1 VSRIRPVVGLPTLTW
16 LRAFEA
22 AARTSSFAAAAAELN
37 LTSGAIS
44 YQIRALEA
52 YLGFALFER
61 LPRGVK
67 LTPMGVAYL
76 PPVRKAFEELADST
90 VGLFG
95 GSERV
100 QITVHAPVSL
110 AALWLA
116 PELPAFAVANPSID
130 VRLSSVIWD
139 NAVLDEA
146 YARHHAG
153 AKPGQYVMLAV
164 SDSGVGMAPG
174 TLAHIFEPFFTTK
187 EVGKGTGLG
196 LATVYGVVKQSGG
209 YIWVDSKPGKGST
222 FQIFLPRIE
231 EAVAPVADNKSPT
244 ATLQGTE
251 TVLLVEDADA
261 LRKLARSFLL
271 EHGFSVLVAS
281 NGEEAAQVAK
291 SFNGPIHLLLT
302 DVVMPGMN
310 GRALSDH
317 LHPQRPDMKVLYM
330 SGYTDSFIAGHGVL
344 EEGMHLLHKPFTEDV
359 LIGKI
364 REVLDQKAARVPTPV
379 LQS

>member
-1 VSRIRPVVGLPTLTW
+1 VTQIRPVVGLPTLTG

-22 AARTSSFAAAAAELN
+22 AARTASFTAAAAELN

-52 YLGFALFER
+52 HLGFALFER

-116 PELPAFAVANPSID
+116 PKLPAFSAVNPSID

-146 YARHHAG
+146 TDLEIRYGAG
-153 AKPGQYVMLAV
+153 HWHGYRSERLLNQNILSVCSA
-164 SDSGVGMAPG
+164 
-174 TLAHIFEPFFTTK
+174 AHLRDTELCGNSESVLSRPLIHIMGYENHWLK
-187 EVGKGTGLG
+187 VRQALG
-196 LATVYGVVKQSGG
+196 LADVPPGAGPTVDTTIAALELAAAGAGVALAHR
-209 YIWVDSKPGKGST
+209 
-222 FQIFLPRIE
+222 IFLG
-231 EAVAPVADNKSPT
+231 AYF
-244 ATLQGTE
+244 ATGR
-251 TVLLVEDADA
+251 LV
-261 LRKLARSFLL
+261 
-271 EHGFSVLVAS
+271 
-281 NGEEAAQVAK
+281 
-291 SFNGPIHLLLT
+291 
-302 DVVMPGMN
+302 
-310 GRALSDH
+310 RALPQEFADDNSYFVMTPER
-317 LHPQRPDMKVLYM
+317 PQRVP
-330 SGYTDSFIAGHGVL
+330 
-344 EEGMHLLHKPFTEDV
+344 
-359 LIGKI
+359 
-364 REVLDQKAARVPTPV
+364 REVQLFRDWLISAAAS
-379 LQS
+379 Q

>member
-1 VSRIRPVVGLPTLTW
+1 VTQIRPVVGLPTLTW

-52 YLGFALFER
+52 HLGFALFER

-100 QITVHAPVSL
+100 QITLHAPVSL

-116 PELPAFAVANPSID
+116 PKLPAFSIVNSSTD

-146 YARHHAG
+146 TDLEIRYGAGHWHGYRSERLLNQSILAVCSPILLRTAEANVTALLPRHLIHIMGYENHWLKVRQALELADVPASACPTVDTTIAALELAAAG
-153 AKPGQYVMLAV
+153 A
-164 SDSGVGMAPG
+164 GVA
-174 TLAHIFEPFFTTK
+174 LAHGIFLEAY
-187 EVGKGTGLG
+187 
-196 LATVYGVVKQSGG
+196 LATG
-209 YIWVDSKPGKGST
+209 
-222 FQIFLPRIE
+222 R
-231 EAVAPVADNKSPT
+231 
-244 ATLQGTE
+244 
-251 TVLLVEDADA
+251 LV
-261 LRKLARSFLL
+261 
-271 EHGFSVLVAS
+271 
-281 NGEEAAQVAK
+281 
-291 SFNGPIHLLLT
+291 
-302 DVVMPGMN
+302 
-310 GRALSDH
+310 RALPQDFADDNSYFVITPER
-317 LHPQRPDMKVLYM
+317 PQR
-330 SGYTDSFIAGHGVL
+330 IR
-344 EEGMHLLHKPFTEDV
+344 
-359 LIGKI
+359 
-364 REVLDQKAARVPTPV
+364 REVQLFRDWLLAIA
-379 LQS
+379 SS

>member
-1 VSRIRPVVGLPTLTW
+1 MAQIRPVVGLPTLTW

-52 YLGFALFER
+52 HLGFGLFER

-100 QITVHAPVSL
+100 QIPVHAPVSL

-116 PELPAFAVANPSID
+116 PKLPAFSAAHPSID

-146 YARHHAG
+146 TDLEIRYGAG
-153 AKPGQYVMLAV
+153 HWHGYRPQRLLNQSILAV
-164 SDSGVGMAPG
+164 CSP
-174 TLAHIFEPFFTTK
+174 TLWQTAQQNGDIAALLPRHLIHIMGFENHWL
-187 EVGKGTGLG
+187 KGRQTLG
-196 LATVYGVVKQSGG
+196 LAEAPASACPTVDTTIAALELAATGAGVALAHR
-209 YIWVDSKPGKGST
+209 
-222 FQIFLPRIE
+222 IFLDAYFATGRLVQALAQDFADDFSYFVITPERPQRIRRE
-231 EAVAPVADNKSPT
+231 VQLFRDW
-244 ATLQGTE
+244 
-251 TVLLVEDADA
+251 LLA
-261 LRKLARSFLL
+261 
-271 EHGFSVLVAS
+271 VAS
-281 NGEEAAQVAK
+281 NGMEL
-291 SFNGPIHLLLT
+291 N
-302 DVVMPGMN
+302 
-310 GRALSDH
+310 
-317 LHPQRPDMKVLYM
+317 
-330 SGYTDSFIAGHGVL
+330 
-344 EEGMHLLHKPFTEDV
+344 
-359 LIGKI
+359 
-364 REVLDQKAARVPTPV
+364 
-379 LQS
+379 

>member
-1 VSRIRPVVGLPTLTW
+1 LAIKFLCEVRPLAQIRPVVGLPTLTW

-52 YLGFALFER
+52 HLGFGLFER

-116 PELPAFAVANPSID
+116 PKLPAFSAAHPSID

-146 YARHHAG
+146 TDLEIRYGAG
-153 AKPGQYVMLAV
+153 HWHGYRPERLLNQGILAV
-164 SDSGVGMAPG
+164 CSPTLWQTAQQNGDMAALLPRHLIHIMGFENHWLKVRQALELAEAPASACPTVDTTIAALELAATGAGVA
-174 TLAHIFEPFFTTK
+174 LAHR
-187 EVGKGTGLG
+187 
-196 LATVYGVVKQSGG
+196 
-209 YIWVDSKPGKGST
+209 
-222 FQIFLPRIE
+222 IFLDAYFATGRLVRALEQDFADDFSYFVITPERPQRIRRE
-231 EAVAPVADNKSPT
+231 VQLFRDW
-244 ATLQGTE
+244 
-251 TVLLVEDADA
+251 LLAI
-261 LRKLARSFLL
+261 
-271 EHGFSVLVAS
+271 AS
-281 NGEEAAQVAK
+281 N
-291 SFNGPIHLLLT
+291 
-302 DVVMPGMN
+302 
-310 GRALSDH
+310 
-317 LHPQRPDMKVLYM
+317 
-330 SGYTDSFIAGHGVL
+330 
-344 EEGMHLLHKPFTEDV
+344 
-359 LIGKI
+359 
-364 REVLDQKAARVPTPV
+364 
-379 LQS
+379 

>member
-1 VSRIRPVVGLPTLTW
+1 VTQIRPVVGLPTLTW

-52 YLGFALFER
+52 HLGFALFER

-116 PELPAFAVANPSID
+116 PKLPAFNIVNSSID

-146 YARHHAG
+146 TDLEIRYGAGHWHGYRSERLLNQSILAVCSPILLQAAEANVATLLPQHLIHIMGYQNHWLKVRQALELADVPASACPTVDTTIAALELAAAG
-153 AKPGQYVMLAV
+153 A
-164 SDSGVGMAPG
+164 GVALSHG
-174 TLAHIFEPFFTTK
+174 
-187 EVGKGTGLG
+187 
-196 LATVYGVVKQSGG
+196 
-209 YIWVDSKPGKGST
+209 
-222 FQIFLPRIE
+222 IFLD
-231 EAVAPVADNKSPT
+231 AYF
-244 ATLQGTE
+244 ATGR
-251 TVLLVEDADA
+251 LV
-261 LRKLARSFLL
+261 
-271 EHGFSVLVAS
+271 
-281 NGEEAAQVAK
+281 
-291 SFNGPIHLLLT
+291 
-302 DVVMPGMN
+302 
-310 GRALSDH
+310 RALPQDFADDNSYFVITPER
-317 LHPQRPDMKVLYM
+317 PQR
-330 SGYTDSFIAGHGVL
+330 IR
-344 EEGMHLLHKPFTEDV
+344 
-359 LIGKI
+359 
-364 REVLDQKAARVPTPV
+364 REVQLFRDWLLAIG
-379 LQS
+379 SS

>member
-1 VSRIRPVVGLPTLTW
+1 VTQIRPVVGLPTLTW

-52 YLGFALFER
+52 HLGFALFER

-116 PELPAFAVANPSID
+116 PKLPAFSIANSSID

-146 YARHHAG
+146 TDLEIRYGEGHWHGYRSERLLNQSILPVCSPTLLRTAEANGNLASLLPRHLIHIMGYESHWLKVRQALELADVPASVCPTVDTTIAALELAAAG
-153 AKPGQYVMLAV
+153 A
-164 SDSGVGMAPG
+164 GVA
-174 TLAHIFEPFFTTK
+174 LAH
-187 EVGKGTGLG
+187 
-196 LATVYGVVKQSGG
+196 
-209 YIWVDSKPGKGST
+209 D
-222 FQIFLPRIE
+222 IFLSAYFATGRLVRALPQEFADDNSYFVITPERPQRIRRE
-231 EAVAPVADNKSPT
+231 VQLFRDW
-244 ATLQGTE
+244 
-251 TVLLVEDADA
+251 
-261 LRKLARSFLL
+261 
-271 EHGFSVLVAS
+271 LVA
-281 NGEEAAQVAK
+281 
-291 SFNGPIHLLLT
+291 
-302 DVVMPGMN
+302 
-310 GRALSDH
+310 
-317 LHPQRPDMKVLYM
+317 
-330 SGYTDSFIAGHGVL
+330 IA
-344 EEGMHLLHKPFTEDV
+344 
-359 LIGKI
+359 
-364 REVLDQKAARVPTPV
+364 
-379 LQS
+379 SS

>member
-1 VSRIRPVVGLPTLTW
+1 VTQIRPVVGLPTLTW

-52 YLGFALFER
+52 HLGFALFGR

-116 PELPAFAVANPSID
+116 PKLPAFSLANSSID

-146 YARHHAG
+146 TDLEIRYGAG
-153 AKPGQYVMLAV
+153 HWHGYRSERLLNQSILPVCSPTLLRTAEVN
-164 SDSGVGMAPG
+164 G
-174 TLAHIFEPFFTTK
+174 TLASLLPRHLIHIMGYESHWLKVRQALELADVPASACPTVDTTIAAL
-187 EVGKGTGLG
+187 E
-196 LATVYGVVKQSGG
+196 LAAAGAGVALAH
-209 YIWVDSKPGKGST
+209 D
-222 FQIFLPRIE
+222 IFLSAYFATGRLVRALPQDFADDNSYFVITPERPQRIRRE
-231 EAVAPVADNKSPT
+231 VQLFRDW
-244 ATLQGTE
+244 
-251 TVLLVEDADA
+251 
-261 LRKLARSFLL
+261 
-271 EHGFSVLVAS
+271 LVA
-281 NGEEAAQVAK
+281 
-291 SFNGPIHLLLT
+291 
-302 DVVMPGMN
+302 
-310 GRALSDH
+310 
-317 LHPQRPDMKVLYM
+317 
-330 SGYTDSFIAGHGVL
+330 IA
-344 EEGMHLLHKPFTEDV
+344 
-359 LIGKI
+359 
-364 REVLDQKAARVPTPV
+364 
-379 LQS
+379 SS